1 MFLCY
6 SILNNTAMY
15 FIMVE
20 DNRFILPTVFYFR
33 VLWSMCCP
41 LEKCN
46 STAKKAE
53 FDVKSM

>member
-33 VLWSMCCP
+33 VCCP